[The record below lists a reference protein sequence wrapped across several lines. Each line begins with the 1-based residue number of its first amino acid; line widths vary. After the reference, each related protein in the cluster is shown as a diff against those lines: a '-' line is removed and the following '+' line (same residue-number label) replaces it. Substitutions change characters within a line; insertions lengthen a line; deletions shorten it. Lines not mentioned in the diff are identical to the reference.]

1 MTEPGRPATF
11 AAAMAELQ
19 TRLPRIGKDSAA
31 VMPGK
36 EGRGT
41 WGYKYANLAAV
52 SRELLPVLGSLGLSF
67 TACPTLTGDG
77 KFVLHYELLH
87 EADDRGASGD
97 YPLPASGT
105 PQAIGSAIT
114 YARRYCLCAV
124 TGAAATEDD
133 DDAAAAEREDG
144 LPVNRDGSLSRSR
157 TTDEEKAAAGVMTS
171 EQQAEHT
178 ALRPERSAPAE
189 RVTGDLGLDE
199 WTADEQEDRPG
210 TIQAAQRTAIMAGMA
225 ALGIKTRE
233 ARLVKLTD
241 LLGGTDFLGGP
252 VESTNDLSYEQA
264 ARVLEQLH
272 RQQTA
277 GVSG

>member
-1 MTEPGRPATF
+1 MDRPATF

-19 TRLPRIGKDSAA
+19 TRLPHIGKDQAA

-41 WGYKYANLAAV
+41 WGYRYADLAAV

-77 KFVLHYELLH
+77 KFVLHYALSHSSTNEG
-87 EADDRGASGD
+87 DVIGAQGD
-97 YPLPASGT
+97 YPLPAGGT

-133 DDAAAAEREDG
+133 DDAAAAERDG

-157 TTDEEKAAAGVMTS
+157 TTDDEKDTAGVMTS
-171 EQQAEHT
+171 SQQAEHT
-178 ALRPERSAPAE
+178 ALRPERGTPAE
-189 RVTGDLGLDE
+189 RVTGLVPADE
-199 WTADEQEDRPG
+199 WTADGTEDKPG
-210 TIQAAQRTAIMAGMA
+210 TIQASQRTAIMAELA
-225 ALGIKTRE
+225 NLGINTRD
-233 ARLVKLTD
+233 ARLAKLTA
-241 LLGGTDFLGGP
+241 LLGGP
-252 VESTNDLSYEQA
+252 VESTNDLSYTQA
-264 ARVLEQLH
+264 AGVLEQLH
-272 RQQTA
+272 RQAAA